1 MGFCLKM
8 CIGCRP
14 ETRLF
19 LLCSDPTSTAIL
31 IGGHWAQS
39 FIHPRWPAHS
49 AALVRVT
56 NDPATVTRT
65 TTARRPLLH
74 S

>member
-8 CIGCRP
+8 CIGYRYRP

-39 FIHPRWPAHS
+39 FIHPRWQARFFG
-49 AALVRVT
+49 LVRSG
-56 NDPATVTRT
+56 D
-65 TTARRPLLH
+65 
-74 S
+74 